1 MGHEILARGAE
12 ILAEKK
18 DLEKKLAQ
26 LDARYRDMKSQLFH
40 AQRKERAHRLI
51 QSAAKMEAVFG
62 YEVNDLIAERAA
74 RIAAVVDD
82 VLGSDTTS
90 EELARVLV
98 LK

>member
-1 MGHEILARGAE
+1 MQTEIFAR
-12 ILAEKK
+12 AEKIAAEK
-18 DLEKKLAQ
+18 AALEKKLAQ
-26 LDARYRDMKSQLFH
+26 IDARYRDMKNQLSH

-62 YEVNDLIAERAA
+62 HDINVQLAERAA

-82 VLGSDTTS
+82 ILGSDTTP
-90 EELARVLV
+90 EDLARALV